1 MSEKARHQPPVE
13 RSPVRHPERREVS
26 DGFPLEPGSGEQ
38 NLVVGG
44 RVLWSRTGVAL
55 GCFVVCASALYVGH
69 RLHTGRAFELPKPKF
84 FKSASERGLRSGGPI
99 PTAAENKYKPPPRL
113 VTTVQPI
120 EEPPNKQVLVK
131 FFRALRRTQQKQPG
145 AITRICHWGDSQIVS
160 DNITSTIRLRLQQK
174 FGDAGHGFLM
184 VGHPASY
191 NHANVWHW
199 SKGWSFA
206 GVAQGFQK
214 DHWYGIAGLHAV
226 SGRLGPVVR
235 YKTKAEYPVGKH
247 VSRFQV
253 SYLQHA
259 MGGRFQL
266 SVDGVL
272 HQTVNTRG
280 EPKQEKL
287 LDIRVPDGVHKFSI
301 HNIGFGVNRFFG
313 VALERDTPGIIYDSL
328 GLKGAQLHDLLKN
341 DPAHWSR
348 QLSWRKPNLMV
359 VGFGTNESYQEIPI
373 QNYPPM
379 WSKLLQ
385 QLRAARPGASC
396 LVLGP
401 VDRVHEYKYSH
412 PRTKPL
418 RDAMR
423 QVALAEGCAFWDTY
437 TAMGGNKAALHW
449 RKAGLMW
456 GDLAHMNPQGGR
468 KLGGLIAQ
476 ALIERYQ
483 SWLQQTQ
490 YQEKLH
496 KRPPANPTPTPTPTP
511 TR

>member
-1 MSEKARHQPPVE
+1 MEPSAVKR
-13 RSPVRHPERREVS
+13 RGGREVS
-26 DGFPLEPGSGEQ
+26 DGFDPLPGSRDQRPVFGER
-38 NLVVGG
+38 VV
-44 RVLWSRTGVAL
+44 WSRTGVAL
-55 GCFVVCASALYVGH
+55 GCFIVIASGLFVGH
-69 RLHTGRAFELPKPKF
+69 RIYTGKAFELPKPKF
-84 FKSASERGLRSGGPI
+84 FKSASERGLRGAGPI
-99 PTAAENKYKPPPRL
+99 PSAAENKFKPPPAL
-113 VTTVQPI
+113 KTTVQAI
-120 EEPPNKQVLVK
+120 EEPPNKQALVK

-145 AITRICHWGDSQIVS
+145 AITRVCHWGDSQIVS
-160 DNITSTIRLRLQQK
+160 DNITSTIRLHLQQK

-226 SGRLGPVVR
+226 SGRFGPVAR

-253 SYLQHA
+253 SYLQHGL
-259 MGGRFQL
+259 GGRFQL
-266 SVDGVL
+266 RVDGVL
-272 HQTVNTRG
+272 QQTVNTRG

-287 LDIRVPDGVHKFSI
+287 LDIRLADGVHKFGLQ
-301 HNIGFGVNRFFG
+301 NIGFGVNRFFG

-341 DPAHWSR
+341 DNAHWTR
-348 QLSWRKPNLMV
+348 QLAWRKPDLMV
-359 VGFGTNESYQEIPI
+359 FGFGTNESYQEIPI
-373 QNYPPM
+373 RKYPPM
-379 WSKLLQ
+379 WSKLIR
-385 QLRAARPGASC
+385 QLRQARPQASC

-401 VDRVHEYKYSH
+401 VDRVHMYKYSH

-437 TAMGGNKAALHW
+437 AAMGGNKAALKW
-449 RKAGLMW
+449 RKADLMW
-456 GDLAHMNPQGGR
+456 GDLAHMNPKGGK
-468 KLGGLIAQ
+468 KLGGLIAKALLEHYQ
-476 ALIERYQ
+476 A
-483 SWLQQTQ
+483 WLNQVQ
-490 YQEKLH
+490 YQEKLQKH
-496 KRPPANPTPTPTPTP
+496 R
-511 TR
+511 TRTK